1 MTKSRN
7 FGHFFKWS
15 PLVQQTFSFNTEAF
29 IRELK
34 RWFDTSSPVF
44 VPRLSFLV
52 SLFTAIIGIFIGTVE
67 KSLTVATNGFISAT
81 DVVNALLMIAA
92 VDRSV
97 KQADFNFNY
106 GYGKYESL
114 AILSSALLLLIVSV
128 NVFIEAIQTFGQ
140 PSGVDNYTLLAT
152 FSGFSLVTMLLLHRV
167 QVSYV
172 KKFHLPMLQ
181 YDTAVLQSDIWI
193 EIGVLVNIMMG
204 AALHFYGA
212 LNVARLIDTIT
223 AILLVIAA
231 MRIPI
236 LYGREALNQLLD
248 KTVAEDIQMDL
259 LMVIVENLDSFC
271 EFKSV
276 HTRQSGKDLFIE
288 IDLVMPFDYTLEQN
302 FILENKIK
310 DRVMEKF
317 PTSIFRIYATPC
329 PKDCMKNGKCFCPV
343 KS

>member
-1 MTKSRN
+1 MYK
-7 FGHFFKWS
+7 
-15 PLVQQTFSFNTEAF
+15 FNAEAI

-34 RWFDTSSPVF
+34 RWLDTSSPVF
-44 VPRLSFLV
+44 VPRLSFIFAIV
-52 SLFTAIIGIFIGTVE
+52 TASLGIYIGVAE

-114 AILSSALLLLIVSV
+114 AILSSALLLLIVSI
-128 NVFIEAIQTFGQ
+128 NVLFEAIHTLGQ
-140 PSGVDNYTLLAT
+140 PSSVDNYTILAS
-152 FSGFSLVTMLLLHRV
+152 FSAFSLIAMLFLHRV
-167 QVSYV
+167 QVTFV

-181 YDTAVLQSDIWI
+181 YDTAVLKSDIWI
-193 EIGVLVNIMMG
+193 EVGVLINILMG
-204 AALHFYGA
+204 AALHYYGA
-212 LNVARLIDTIT
+212 LNIARLIDSIT
-223 AILLVIAA
+223 AILLVITA
-231 MRIPI
+231 MRIPV

-259 LMVIVENLDSFC
+259 LTVIVENIDSFC

-302 FILENKIK
+302 FVLENKIK
-310 DRVMEKF
+310 DRVLEKF

-329 PKDCMKNGKCFCPV
+329 PQDCMKNGKCFCPV